1 MATAYDNKYLA
12 VLGGN
17 IKSQNAGGRLFT
29 GIFNKDLPNG
39 VIGNMGATVVG
50 KEEIKDFKLPTTDTI
65 KNGDALYMVMTP
77 EIFKD
82 TRYHENMALGKFVN
96 KANKPFPLVPLEVR
110 DRIRLSEDYFNA
122 TGKGS
127 AVAQGDTFVLTTDGL
142 FKYSASA
149 SASDNKYK
157 FVVTEVEV
165 SHIANYVYSD
175 GNRFPAPYKIFTV
188 EMVLA

>member
-65 KNGDALYMVMTP
+65 KEVDENGFIIRTIDRTKLYNTQTP
-77 EIFKD
+77 QAFRTDIIKN
-82 TRYHENMALGKFVN
+82 EN
-96 KANKPFPLVPLEVR
+96 
-110 DRIRLSEDYFNA
+110 
-122 TGKGS
+122 
-127 AVAQGDTFVLTTDGL
+127 
-142 FKYSASA
+142 
-149 SASDNKYK
+149 
-157 FVVTEVEV
+157 
-165 SHIANYVYSD
+165 NYV
-175 GNRFPAPYKIFTV
+175 KV
-188 EMVLA
+188 M